1 MGIKSSSLTVGYR
14 RGLQRLALPMITTAF
29 MAPPCPLGSF
39 RASQVVL
46 VVKDTPAN
54 AGDMGSMPGGEE
66 TLKEEM
72 ATHSTLLA
80 WRIPMGR
87 GAWQAIVHGVVKSWT

>member
-1 MGIKSSSLTVGYR
+1 
-14 RGLQRLALPMITTAF
+14 MITTAF

-46 VVKDTPAN
+46 VVKDPPAN

-66 TLKEEM
+66 TLEEEM
-72 ATHSTLLA
+72 ATHSTILAKVVNQNENRPVLLNLECA
-80 WRIPMGR
+80 YGLSEDL
-87 GAWQAIVHGVVKSWT
+87 VKMQIIIQQVWGWACV